1 MSDQFDPYRE
11 WLGIGPEAHPLDH
24 YRLLGIERFEND
36 PAVIHQ
42 AADARM
48 SEVRIHQTGPRGR
61 YTQQLLNEI
70 SAARVCLVEAGSK
83 QAYDASLLKGATS
96 TKVPPPAPPM
106 PPPAPL
112 ATVQQ
117 EIPSVAPVM
126 TTSIPTAKDDP
137 EEVRGGLGK
146 VVMGVV
152 TVLIISAGIWGLG
165 WWAGRQNSDAEQ
177 VQKQEDTPKK
187 KDSPAELSTEV
198 VVNQEA
204 TGEIGLAATVATLHG
219 KTIRCEVN
227 GLDGQIA
234 SWTDGKDWVSWKF
247 KILKPGYFRAEV
259 TYAAAQDA
267 HQGTYLVQID
277 EEPSKVC
284 TVESPMGTGGR
295 TDEHF
300 FFINR
305 SGTHVLSVKA
315 GNKPGK
321 ELMVL
326 KSIRLRPK

>member
-11 WLGIGPEAHPLDH
+11 WLGIAPEEHPLDH
-24 YRLLGIERFEND
+24 YRLLGIDRFENE
-36 PAVIHQ
+36 PIIINR

-61 YTQQLLNEI
+61 HTQQLLNEI
-70 SAARVCLVEAGSK
+70 AAARVCLVDVESK
-83 QAYDASLLKGATS
+83 QAYDSRLSGS
-96 TKVPPPAPPM
+96 SPVQVPPPAPPL

-112 ATVQQ
+112 TSGQH
-117 EIPSVAPVM
+117 ELSPIAPVM
-126 TTSIPTAKDDP
+126 TSTPAAKGDP
-137 EEVRGGLGK
+137 GEVRSGTGK
-146 VVMGVV
+146 VILGAVA
-152 TVLIISAGIWGLG
+152 VLLVAGGIWGLG
-165 WWAGRQNSDAEQ
+165 WWAGRQDSAAEQ
-177 VQKQEDTPKK
+177 GQQKEETTEK
-187 KDSPAELSTEV
+187 KDSVADLVTEV
-198 VVNQEA
+198 VVNQEG

-227 GLDGQIA
+227 GLEGQIA
-234 SWTDGKDWVSWKF
+234 SWTDPEDWVSWKF

-267 HQGTYLVQID
+267 HQGTYRIQID
-277 EEPSKVC
+277 EQPSKVC
-284 TVESPMGTGGR
+284 EVESPMGTTGR

-300 FFINR
+300 FLINP